1 MTNTAPVEG
10 IDLTGLAA
18 APAQTWGAV
27 RLVPLLRS
35 VPVTDLRLHARLYD
49 PDELSI
55 VHTGPRTVY
64 VSYVPHAFVAT
75 WTTDDTPAAAYG
87 TQLRDPAASGAPTG
101 IRLAFRRRMARR
113 DDKQRLRFLPL
124 HLAMEGYLALQFGGP
139 PIAWQEWTRQA
150 VTRGLSPRI
159 EASYTGAAIPG
170 LDDALRIFEIHP
182 NQCGM
187 MLYVAD
193 TLAAAFVVG
202 HPDDYSALHPTLLRD
217 FYGELLFQYA
227 HLYPAAPDFTARI
240 DDTAV
245 ASVADLRA
253 QLAQTRADW
262 AAFHTVMAGGLL
274 TAERLAVTP
283 VYRMGRFTLSR
294 FLPAFDPDTENH
306 IGETITDDTGQLA
319 YLKTFRLSAA
329 QTRRGHLLSQLAAH
343 DWDLDTT
350 ATTLGTDR
358 QGLALRLDNAGFGHL
373 LRPDIIDAC
382 RNRARKLHNRAART
396 RPTPRHG

>member
-1 MTNTAPVEG
+1 MTNIAPVDR
-10 IDLTGLAA
+10 IDLTGLTV
-18 APAQTWGAV
+18 APDQTWGAV
-27 RLVPLLRS
+27 RLVPLLRP
-35 VPVTDLRLHARLYD
+35 VPISDLRLHARLYD

-55 VHTGPRTVY
+55 VDIGHRTAY
-64 VSYVPHAFVAT
+64 ISYVPHAFVAS

-87 TQLRDPAASGAPTG
+87 TQLRDPAASSAPTG

-124 HLAMEGYLALQFGGP
+124 HLATEGYLALQFGGP
-139 PIAWQEWTRQA
+139 PIAWQEWTRHA
-150 VTRGLSPRI
+150 VTRGLSPRV
-159 EASYTGAAIPG
+159 EATYSGTAIPG

-182 NQCGM
+182 DQCGM
-187 MLYVAD
+187 VLYVAD
-193 TLAAAFVVG
+193 TLAAAFVVS
-202 HPDDYSALHPTLLRD
+202 HPDDYRALHPTLLQD

-227 HLYPAAPDFTARI
+227 HLYPAVPGFTARL
-240 DDTAV
+240 DDTAI

-253 QLAQTRADW
+253 QLAQARADW

-274 TAERLAVTP
+274 AAERLTFTP
-283 VYRMGRFTLSR
+283 VNRMGRFTLSR
-294 FLPAFDPDTENH
+294 FLPALDPDTENH

-350 ATTLGTDR
+350 ATALGTDR
-358 QGLALRLDNAGFGHL
+358 QGIALRLDNAGFGHL

-382 RNRARKLHNRAART
+382 RNRSRKLHNRATRT
-396 RPTPRHG
+396 RPTSREG